1 MQIKETQI
9 LFETEKL
16 LNKYKLP
23 TRVLKDKIQN
33 YQKIHNEIYKYIFVD
48 KKKIGKFPRYISLT
62 KQGKPNI
69 KLIDDYNLLN
79 ETIRK
84 FLF

>member
-1 MQIKETQI
+1 M
-9 LFETEKL
+9 